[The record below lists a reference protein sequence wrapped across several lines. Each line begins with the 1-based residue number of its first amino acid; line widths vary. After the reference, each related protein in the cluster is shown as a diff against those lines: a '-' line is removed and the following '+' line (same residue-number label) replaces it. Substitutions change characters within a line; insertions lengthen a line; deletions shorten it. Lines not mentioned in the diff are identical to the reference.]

1 MRLECLITV
10 WSIHSVLNVQLKLA
24 HTCRIERLFAVW
36 LTRSLFVIENFAG
49 IRYKQVLPSVVA
61 I

>member
-1 MRLECLITV
+1 MQLECLITV

-24 HTCRIERLFAVW
+24 HTCRIECLFTVW
-36 LTRSLFVIENFAG
+36 LTRSLFIMVIFSA
-49 IRYKQVLPSVVA
+49 IRYKQVLPSDVA

>member
-1 MRLECLITV
+1 MQLECLITV

-24 HTCRIERLFAVW
+24 HTRRIERLFTVW
-36 LTRSLFVIENFAG
+36 LTRRLFVMESFSG
-49 IRYKQVLPSVVA
+49 IRYNQVLPSNVA